1 MFKKMVAGLIIIVI
15 CTQNYLGI
23 AQGNVNLAQNSSYEH
38 LQKQL
43 KKVKGKMKAIEGV
56 QSKNTQKMMALQSE
70 LEQSEQQSDRIAQ
83 EIEAIEAVSANSF
96 ERIRQIE
103 DKMAQRE
110 VILRKR
116 LRAMYKLSPASVLD
130 LLIASENVQ
139 QAYERFEM
147 LFFVCQSDQELLKSM
162 RTQRDL
168 IQNEKNSIDR
178 QKFEKL
184 QLTNAL
190 REAETK
196 SSQTIVALFSEQ
208 KKLKSDYN
216 ALEEQEDLLL
226 QASQDIEEMLKGY
239 ASDVVNSN
247 ASFVWPAP
255 KSKRITSP
263 FGVRIHPIYKKKK
276 MHTGIDI
283 DLPYGEAV
291 VASADGKIIL
301 SEWYGGYG
309 KTVMIDHGGGVVTL
323 YAHNANLAVQ
333 KGEIVKKGQK
343 VASCGSTGVST
354 GAHLHFEV
362 RQNGKPQN
370 PMDWFQSN

>member
-1 MFKKMVAGLIIIVI
+1 MFKKIVAGLTIIAI
-15 CTQNYLGI
+15 CTQSYLGI
-23 AQGNVNLAQNSSYEH
+23 AQGNVNLAQNSSYEQ
-38 LQKQL
+38 LQNQL

-56 QSKNTQKMMALQSE
+56 QSKNTQKMMALQSA

-103 DKMAQRE
+103 DKMAERE

-208 KKLKSDYN
+208 KKLKSDYH

-226 QASQDIEEMLKGY
+226 QASQDIEDMLKDY
-239 ASDVVNSN
+239 ASDVVNNN

-255 KSKRITSP
+255 KSKRITSA

-283 DLPYGEAV
+283 DLAYGEAV
-291 VASADGKIIL
+291 VASADGKVIL

-309 KTVMIDHGGGVVTL
+309 KTVMIDHGGGIVTL
-323 YAHNANLAVQ
+323 YAHNGNLAVQ
-333 KGEIVKKGQK
+333 KGESVKKGQK
-343 VASCGSTGVST
+343 IASCGSTGVST
-354 GAHLHFEV
+354 GPHLHFEV

-370 PMDWFQSN
+370 PMDWFK